1 MSAGNEIWNHLM
13 QKKIDN
19 AQYWREIAILEEGP
33 FVFKVVQEHRP
44 GGEWRA
50 VIPGA
55 LQRTVWTYPTREA
68 ATEQALRCLQES
80 RQDAWSFPSSEP
92 SVA

>member
-1 MSAGNEIWNHLM
+1 M

-19 AQYWREIAILEEGP
+19 AQYWREIVILEEGP

-44 GGEWRA
+44 GGELGMGYSA
-50 VIPGA
+50 T
-55 LQRTVWTYPTREA
+55 LQRTVWTCPTREA
-68 ATEQALRCLQES
+68 ATEQALCCLQES
-80 RQDAWSFPSSEP
+80 RQDAWLFPSSES

>member
-1 MSAGNEIWNHLM
+1 MSAGNEIWNHVM

-19 AQYWREIAILEEGP
+19 AQYWREIVILEEGP
-33 FVFKVVQEHRP
+33 YVFKVVQEHRP
-44 GGEWRA
+44 GGELRSSVA
-50 VIPGA
+50 GM
-55 LQRTVWTYPTREA
+55 LQRTVWTCPSREA

-80 RQDAWSFPSSEP
+80 RKDAWSFPASES